1 MEGTMSDN
9 RKPARMPA
17 GSQFK
22 KGDPRT
28 VEMGR
33 KGGLAFG
40 RKFRETEALAATIRR
55 LMADEDA
62 EGATRQQ
69 RIIAN
74 LLRMLEQDGKWADLK
89 IVAEL
94 IGELKQTIEVKAPT
108 IAVRD
113 NEAAEEVRQMMDLGN
128 EE

>member
-1 MEGTMSDN
+1 
-9 RKPARMPA
+9 
-17 GSQFK
+17 
-22 KGDPRT
+22 
-28 VEMGR
+28 MGR